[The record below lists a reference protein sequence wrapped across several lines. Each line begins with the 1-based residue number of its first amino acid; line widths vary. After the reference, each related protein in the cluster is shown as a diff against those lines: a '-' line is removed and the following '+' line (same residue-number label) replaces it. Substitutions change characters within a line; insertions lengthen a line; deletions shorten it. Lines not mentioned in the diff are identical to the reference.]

1 MGLLKVQYFIDL
13 ISTVFISFTVAPLF
27 DRRKESPFRKFAA
40 ASSGSI
46 PWKAIV
52 TPSIRTT
59 SIVTPSTR
67 TTFIIVTP
75 LIRPITRGR
84 KVTIWR
90 AWSRTWISSSL
101 RRRPKRSGLIT
112 TTNHHILQHTV
123 NIKVSLHSCLD
134 KCKVSLKV
142 RFYSTIHFCIS
153 ELRNCDS
160 LAFSIVPLVKLY

>member
-1 MGLLKVQYFIDL
+1 MGFLKVHYFIDD

-59 SIVTPSTR
+59 SIVTPSIRTTFIIVTPSTRATFIIVTASTR

-84 KVTIWR
+84 KATIWR

-101 RRRPKRSGLIT
+101 RQRPKRSGSIT

-134 KCKVSLKV
+134 KCKVSLK
-142 RFYSTIHFCIS
+142 
-153 ELRNCDS
+153 
-160 LAFSIVPLVKLY
+160 

>member
-1 MGLLKVQYFIDL
+1 MNRNSKLISRNHVDLFSNNLDLIIHTHTMGFLKVHYFVDD

-59 SIVTPSTR
+59 FIIVTPSTRATFIIVTPLIRTTSIVTPSTR

-75 LIRPITRGR
+75 LIGPITRGR

-90 AWSRTWISSSL
+90 A
-101 RRRPKRSGLIT
+101 
-112 TTNHHILQHTV
+112 
-123 NIKVSLHSCLD
+123 
-134 KCKVSLKV
+134 
-142 RFYSTIHFCIS
+142 
-153 ELRNCDS
+153 
-160 LAFSIVPLVKLY
+160 